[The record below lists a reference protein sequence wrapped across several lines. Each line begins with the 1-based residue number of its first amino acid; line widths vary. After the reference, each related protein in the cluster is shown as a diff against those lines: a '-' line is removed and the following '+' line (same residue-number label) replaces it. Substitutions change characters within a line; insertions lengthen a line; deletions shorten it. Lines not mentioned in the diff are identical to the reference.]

1 LSLPI
6 ALSDFYRESLACFL
20 RSIFV
25 IKMDNKHLNIS
36 SPDKGTV
43 LIVDDDATSRE
54 ALAHLLQTLGY
65 RSSQAEN
72 GLQAL
77 KQPEAA
83 ISPPE
88 LILLDLEMPVMNGR
102 EFLSHLAHLQCIARP
117 IVIIITGQDPRGVAG
132 AAAVL
137 RKPVSISQLL
147 GLMQDLT
154 RSQTV

>member
-1 LSLPI
+1 
-6 ALSDFYRESLACFL
+6 
-20 RSIFV
+20 
-25 IKMDNKHLNIS
+25 MTIS
-36 SPDKGTV
+36 PPDKRTV
-43 LIVDDDATSRE
+43 LIVDDDTASRE
-54 ALAHLLQTLGY
+54 ALAHLLRTQGY

-77 KQPEAA
+77 EQLEAA

-88 LILLDLEMPVMNGR
+88 LILLDLDMPVMNGR
-102 EFLSHLAHLQCIARP
+102 EFLSRLAYLQYIARP
-117 IVIIITGQDPRGVAG
+117 IVIIVTGQDPRDIPG

-154 RSQTV
+154 RSQNSATGISH

>member
-1 LSLPI
+1 
-6 ALSDFYRESLACFL
+6 
-20 RSIFV
+20 V
-25 IKMDNKHLNIS
+25 TIS
-36 SPDKGTV
+36 PPDKPTV
-43 LIVDDDATSRE
+43 LIVDDDTASRE
-54 ALAHLLQTLGY
+54 ALAHLLRTQGY

-77 KQPEAA
+77 EQLEAA

-88 LILLDLEMPVMNGR
+88 LILLDLDMPVMNGR
-102 EFLSHLAHLQCIARP
+102 EFLSRLAYLQCIVRP
-117 IVIIITGQDPRGVAG
+117 IVIIITGQDPRGIPG

-154 RSQTV
+154 RSQNSVTGISH

>member
-1 LSLPI
+1 
-6 ALSDFYRESLACFL
+6 
-20 RSIFV
+20 
-25 IKMDNKHLNIS
+25 MTIS
-36 SPDKGTV
+36 PPDKRTV
-43 LIVDDDATSRE
+43 LIVDDDTASRE
-54 ALAHLLQTLGY
+54 ALAHLLRTQGY

-77 KQPEAA
+77 EQLEAA

-88 LILLDLEMPVMNGR
+88 LILLDLDMPVMNGR
-102 EFLSHLAHLQCIARP
+102 EFLSRLAYLQCIARP
-117 IVIIITGQDPRGVAG
+117 IVIIITGQDPRGIPG

-154 RSQTV
+154 RSQNGISH

>member
-1 LSLPI
+1 
-6 ALSDFYRESLACFL
+6 
-20 RSIFV
+20 
-25 IKMDNKHLNIS
+25 MTIS

-43 LIVDDDATSRE
+43 LIVDDDTASRE
-54 ALAHLLQTLGY
+54 ALADLLQTQGY
-65 RSSQAEN
+65 RASQAEN

-77 KQPEAA
+77 EQLEVA

-88 LILLDLEMPVMNGR
+88 LILLDLDMPIMNGR
-102 EFLSHLAHLQCIARP
+102 EFLSRLADLQCKARP
-117 IVIIITGQDPRGVAG
+117 IVIIITGQDPRGIAG

-154 RSQTV
+154 RSQNTVTGISH

>member
-1 LSLPI
+1 
-6 ALSDFYRESLACFL
+6 
-20 RSIFV
+20 
-25 IKMDNKHLNIS
+25 MTIS
-36 SPDKGTV
+36 PPDKRTV
-43 LIVDDDATSRE
+43 LIVDDDTASRE
-54 ALAHLLQTLGY
+54 ALAHLLRTQGY

-77 KQPEAA
+77 EQLQAA

-88 LILLDLEMPVMNGR
+88 LILLDLDMPIMNGR
-102 EFLSHLAHLQCIARP
+102 EFLTRLADLQCIARP
-117 IVIIITGQDPRGVAG
+117 TVIIITGQDPRGIPG

-154 RSQTV
+154 RSQNSVTGISH

>member
-1 LSLPI
+1 
-6 ALSDFYRESLACFL
+6 
-20 RSIFV
+20 V
-25 IKMDNKHLNIS
+25 TIS
-36 SPDKGTV
+36 PPDKRTV
-43 LIVDDDATSRE
+43 LIVDDDTASRE
-54 ALAHLLQTLGY
+54 ALAHLLRTQGY

-77 KQPEAA
+77 EQLEAA

-88 LILLDLEMPVMNGR
+88 IILLDLDMPVMNGR
-102 EFLSHLAHLQCIARP
+102 AFLSRLAYLQCIARP
-117 IVIIITGQDPRGVAG
+117 IVIIITGQDPRGIPG

-154 RSQTV
+154 RSQNSVTGISH

>member
-1 LSLPI
+1 
-6 ALSDFYRESLACFL
+6 
-20 RSIFV
+20 
-25 IKMDNKHLNIS
+25 MTIS
-36 SPDKGTV
+36 PPDKRTV
-43 LIVDDDATSRE
+43 LIVDDDTASRE
-54 ALAHLLQTLGY
+54 ALAHLLRTQGY

-77 KQPEAA
+77 EQLEAA

-88 LILLDLEMPVMNGR
+88 LILLDLDMPVMNGR
-102 EFLSHLAHLQCIARP
+102 EFLSRLAYLQCIAGP
-117 IVIIITGQDPRGVAG
+117 IVIIITGQDPRGIPG

-154 RSQTV
+154 RSQNGISH